1 LLGLLRRRDFAL
13 LWTASL
19 VSVAGDWVMYAALP
33 FFVFTRTGST
43 TATAGMIAA
52 ELGPSALLG
61 PAAGVYV
68 DRWERKR
75 VIVGANLAQA
85 AAVLALLLVTSG
97 RWLWLVY
104 VVAAAQSVAASFAQP
119 AESALLPALV
129 PEDDLAQANALGALN
144 NRLARLAGVP
154 VGGVL
159 LGSLGLVP
167 VVVVDAASFAVAA
180 LLVAPIAT
188 LTVARSAGERRS
200 SFVRELRDGLALMRT
215 DRGIV
220 LLFAV
225 LGLMTFGGTMLDP
238 LQAAWVRDFLH
249 SGADVY
255 GTLLSVH
262 AAFGIAGT
270 LAVGLVA
277 RRVVAKTMIGWSC
290 IVAATA
296 LGIRFNVSSL
306 AVAYSLTAVSG
317 VTSVVAAVGVQTLVQ
332 QAVRPDFRG
341 RVFGA
346 LGASGALL
354 SLAGA
359 AVGGVLGDVVG
370 VRLMLDVASAL
381 VALSGAVVLRAFR

>member
-1 LLGLLRRRDFAL
+1 MLALLRRRDFAL
-13 LWTASL
+13 LWAASL

-52 ELGPSALLG
+52 ELGPSVVLG
-61 PAAGVYV
+61 SAAGVYV

-75 VIVGANLAQA
+75 VIAVANVVQA
-85 AAVLALLLVTSG
+85 CAVLSLLLVTGG
-97 RWLWLVY
+97 RLLWLVY

-129 PEDDLAQANALGALN
+129 PEDDLAQANALAALN
-144 NRLARLAGVP
+144 NRVARLLGVP

-159 LGSLGLVP
+159 LGTLGLAP
-167 VVVVDAASFAVAA
+167 VVVVDAASFAAA
-180 LLVAPIAT
+180 AVLVAPIGSAA
-188 LTVARSAGERRS
+188 VARHTAGVSA
-200 SFVRELRDGLALMRT
+200 SFVRELRDGFTLVRG

-238 LQAAWVRDFLH
+238 LQAAWVSDFLH
-249 SGADVY
+249 RGADVY

-262 AAFGIAGT
+262 AAFGIMGT
-270 LAVGLVA
+270 IATGAVA
-277 RRVVAKTMIGWSC
+277 RRVVPRLMIGWSC
-290 IVAATA
+290 IVAAVA
-296 LGIRFNVSSL
+296 LGVRFNVSSL
-306 AVAYSLTAVSG
+306 PVAYALTAVSG
-317 VTSVVAAVGVQTLVQ
+317 VTSVASAVGVQTLVQ
-332 QAVRPDFRG
+332 QAVRAGFRG

-354 SLAGA
+354 SLGGA
-359 AVGGVLGDVVG
+359 VVGGALGDVLG
-370 VRLMLDVASAL
+370 VRPMLDVASAL
-381 VALSGAVVLRAFR
+381 VAISGVVVLRAFR